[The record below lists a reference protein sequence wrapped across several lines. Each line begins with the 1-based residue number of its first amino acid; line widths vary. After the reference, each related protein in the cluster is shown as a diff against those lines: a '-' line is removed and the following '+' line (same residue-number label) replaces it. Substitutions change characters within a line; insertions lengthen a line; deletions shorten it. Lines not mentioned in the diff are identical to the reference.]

1 MTRLPLLL
9 LVTVLAAVALGV
21 SAAPAAAKAQ
31 SACWARVIQDWYDN
45 GRIDGEYSVACY
57 QQALQHLPPDVREYA
72 DAQDVIGR
80 ALAAAIAAK
89 GRSAQGNGTG
99 TNKQQVP
106 PIPGSDGGG
115 GSGNGGGGTGGG
127 GTGPTSENG
136 TGGKS
141 LISKAFDR
149 LGPGNA
155 NSIPIPLIVLGSL
168 ALLLLAAGAAGMVA
182 RKLQERQPKPATVPQ
197 RTTPDGPA
205 V

>member
-1 MTRLPLLL
+1 M
-9 LVTVLAAVALGV
+9 
-21 SAAPAAAKAQ
+21 
-31 SACWARVIQDWYDN
+31 
-45 GRIDGEYSVACY
+45 
-57 QQALQHLPPDVREYA
+57 REYA

-80 ALAAAIAAK
+80 ALAAAIARK
-89 GRSAQGNGTG
+89 GRTAQGNGTG
-99 TNKQQVP
+99 TNKQQIP
-106 PIPGSDGGG
+106 PIPGSNDGGGSSGGGSGTSGGG
-115 GSGNGGGGTGGG
+115 GSG
-127 GTGPTSENG
+127 PSSENG

-141 LISKAFDR
+141 LIAKAFDR

>member
-1 MTRLPLLL
+1 LTRLPRLLF
-9 LVTVLAAVALGV
+9 VAALAALALSV
-21 SAAPAAAKAQ
+21 SAAPASARKGP
-31 SACWARVIQDWYDN
+31 ACWAAVINDWYDN
-45 GRIDGEYSVACY
+45 GRMDHDYPVACY

-80 ALAAAIAAK
+80 ALTLAIA
-89 GRSAQGNGTG
+89 RQGK
-99 TNKQQVP
+99 NKQSGGQTDTTKRNVGP
-106 PIPGSDGGG
+106 VGSSSGSSGSG
-115 GSGNGGGGTGGG
+115 GSGGSGSPTA
-127 GTGPTSENG
+127 PTSENG
-136 TGGKS
+136 SGGKS
-141 LISKAFDR
+141 LFAKAFDR

-182 RKLQERQPKPATVPQ
+182 RKLQERRLQPAPASR